1 MDVARQFDP
10 DMVVLDLGLPGLDGV
25 EVCRQIRTFQNAYVV
40 MLTARS
46 GEVDKAHQSVRQGRT
61 TSQQAVQPA

>member
-25 EVCRQIRTFQNAYVV
+25 EVCRQIRTFFDAYVV

-46 GEVDKAHQSVRQGRT
+46 GEVDKAHRSVRRGRT
-61 TSQQAVQPA
+61 TS